1 MTPRNAAGLGSPVF
15 WLLALTLLVAGCA
28 STDEPR
34 TADAPE
40 PEPEPTT
47 APAPEAEPTTAVT
60 PEQLRPQRPSRYTV
74 RRGDT
79 LWDIA
84 ARFLRDPWVWPEIW
98 SVNPQITNPH
108 LIYPGDVIRLIW
120 VDGEPRLHV
129 ERPDGEY
136 TDGEPGVRKLEPE
149 VRRLPLEEAI
159 PTIPA
164 EAIRG
169 FLNRPR
175 VVTPEQMENSPYILA
190 SREERVLMAAG
201 DEVFARGV
209 DPQDFGQYMVYRLG
223 DPLVDPDTN
232 ETLGW
237 EAIETGQARVLE
249 HGDPARLILTSN
261 EREIRRGD
269 RLLAVDGV
277 VPPTRYIPQVP
288 DGEVD
293 GRIIGLFDAL
303 SQVASNQVVVINRGA
318 QDGMEVGT
326 VLGIEQAGE
335 TVSDPYASGANEE
348 VTLPDERVGEMMIF
362 RTFDQVS
369 YALIMSTTKTVRM
382 HDRVSRP

>member
-1 MTPRNAAGLGSPVF
+1 MTPQNAAGLGSPAL

-28 STDEPR
+28 STDEPQSSE
-34 TADAPE
+34 E
-40 PEPEPTT
+40 PAAEP
-47 APAPEAEPTTAVT
+47 AVEAEPEAASAPAVT
-60 PEQLRPQRPSRYTV
+60 EQDLRPERPSRYTV
-74 RRGDT
+74 RKGDT

-129 ERPDGEY
+129 ERPDA
-136 TDGEPGVRKLEPE
+136 EPGIRKLEPE
-149 VRRLPLEEAI
+149 VRRLPLDEAI
-159 PTIPA
+159 PSIPA

-209 DPQDFGQYMVYRLG
+209 DPQDFGQYMVYRQG
-223 DPLVDPDTN
+223 DALVDPDTD

-237 EAIETGQARVLE
+237 EAIETGQARVQQ
-249 HGDPARLILTSN
+249 HGDPARLLLTSN

-269 RLLAVDGV
+269 RLLPIDDF
-277 VPPTRYIPQVP
+277 VPPTRYIPRVP
-288 DGEVD
+288 DHEVD
-293 GRIIGLFDAL
+293 GRIIGLFDAI
-303 SQVASNQVVVINRGA
+303 SQVATNQVVVLNRGTE
-318 QDGMEVGT
+318 QGMEVGT

-335 TVSDPYASGANEE
+335 TVSDPYADNPDEE
-348 VTLPDERVGEMMIF
+348 VQLPDERIGELMIF
-362 RTFDQVS
+362 RTFDRVS

-382 HDRVSRP
+382 HDRVKRP

>member
-1 MTPRNAAGLGSPVF
+1 MTPQNAAGLGSPVF

-28 STDEPR
+28 STDEPQSSEE
-34 TADAPE
+34 AAV
-40 PEPEPTT
+40 EPTRD
-47 APAPEAEPTTAVT
+47 AAQEPEAETASATEVT
-60 PEQLRPQRPSRYTV
+60 EQDLRPERPTRYTV
-74 RRGDT
+74 REGDT

-120 VDGEPRLHV
+120 VDGEPQLHV
-129 ERPDGEY
+129 ERPDA
-136 TDGEPGVRKLEPE
+136 EPGVRKLEPE
-149 VRRLPLEEAI
+149 VRRLPLDEAI

-175 VVTPEQMENSPYILA
+175 VVTPEQMEASPYILA

-209 DPQDFGQYMVYRLG
+209 DPQDFGHYMVYRQG
-223 DPLVDPDTN
+223 DPLVDPETGD
-232 ETLGW
+232 TLGW

-249 HGDPARLILTSN
+249 HGDPARLVLTSN

-269 RLLAVDGV
+269 RLLPIDDF

-288 DGEVD
+288 DHEVD

-303 SQVASNQVVVINRGA
+303 TQVATNQVVVINRGTA
-318 QDGMEVGT
+318 QDMEVGT

-335 TVSDPYASGANEE
+335 TVSDPFADSPNEE
-348 VTLPDERVGEMMIF
+348 VQLPDERVGELMIF
-362 RTFDQVS
+362 RTFDRVS

-382 HDRVSRP
+382 HDRVTRP